1 MIMHFALLR
10 ECDSPQALRQS
21 GSGAGD
27 RGAMK
32 AHDCGTEKGGNVVTP
47 SSLRSFKL
55 YTTLTYTLTAMD
67 QNVFGI
73 WATRIST
80 WFLS

>member
-32 AHDCGTEKGGNVVTP
+32 AHDCGIEKGGNVVTP
-47 SSLRSFKL
+47 SSLRFFKL
-55 YTTLTYTLTAMD
+55 YTTLYTLSATE